1 MQIQILKPDIVELYR
16 KHNIKKRIL
25 NSNHSKIFNLYENVI
40 TNPLSTFKKL
50 KIFLIYLCLNDF

>member
-16 KHNIKKRIL
+16 KHNIK
-25 NSNHSKIFNLYENVI
+25 NHSKIFNLYENVI